1 MKETTLPAP
10 STFLNKLEIFI
21 CEAETFSFQNLSQCG
36 IAPLWRQTYPLT
48 CNEQSLCHPWEF
60 PFSLSFSEREGVFRQ
75 RQGNWSVERGT
86 SWNIEDRFFC
96 GSCVGIRMLM
106 VQERAQL
113 GKLLVCIIAPLK
125 FSIAFCLTVWYSWIS
140 QGSFCFYIHVMHM
153 YLCLLL
159 INDCSLTRLNN
170 STQQLLM
177 HFRF

>member
-106 VQERAQL
+106 VHNL
-113 GKLLVCIIAPLK
+113 GNYSSASLLHSNSPSHSVSQFGIHEYPKAPFAFISMLCICTYVC
-125 FSIAFCLTVWYSWIS
+125 F
-140 QGSFCFYIHVMHM
+140 
-153 YLCLLL
+153 
-159 INDCSLTRLNN
+159 
-170 STQQLLM
+170 
-177 HFRF
+177 